1 MRGVY
6 RSPIRVPDR
15 DRQGSYEIN
24 QYGEIVL
31 VQNPTNQFR
40 GNSKTPPSSFRRRVT
55 RMLRRIVMR
64 IFVVV
69 LLALLGAEL
78 ALLALVLLKQNGIL
92 PSEVISIAVSS
103 PFR

>member
-6 RSPIRVPDR
+6 RSPLRVPNR

-31 VQNPTNQFR
+31 IQNPTNQIR
-40 GNSKTPPSSFRRRVT
+40 GNSNSPPSSFRRRVT
-55 RMLRRIVMR
+55 RMLRRIVIR

-78 ALLALVLLKQNGIL
+78 ALLLLVLLKQNGIY
-92 PSEVISIAVSS
+92 PSDLIAIAVSS
-103 PFR
+103 PFW